1 MKWQFIL
8 VGLLILI
15 SSVSGLANYSYIFPG
30 TYTWTAS
37 ANMSY
42 ASAQISGGGG
52 SGMGGKYYDANKGS
66 WGFGG
71 SKGDYGYYTMIPV
84 VSGTGYPIVV
94 GDGGIASWP
103 NETGDSTTVSHPGSL
118 SSAFGHTRN
127 GGAGGLV
134 GSGESPQNGGD
145 GVSTGIT
152 DLTGIIGAVYGPAEV
167 GGGSVPYTGG
177 APGTGYG
184 SGGGGAAWNRTQY
197 LLTYG
202 GKGGGGI
209 VNIWDMNASTYNTPL
224 YTASSTSAGYGT
236 VITFTDESLI
246 HDIMN
251 LTYNWS
257 FGDGTFSDTK
267 GTVSH
272 VYSNYGV
279 FSTNLTLASD
289 VSTLYNYKKD
299 YITITNVPVTAW
311 YTQKLVRLKIVDGY
325 GAQLEGANISISY
338 ISSTLPSH
346 DIGWLT
352 KSFGVSQST
361 AEAMTNSSVAMQG
374 YTDIDGSSVF
384 MMFPA
389 IQYGIT
395 ITNVSVGLS
404 KYITLNPQDT
414 DYVIQCF
421 LPNQVPQTSVLTHLY
436 NSTLYVTEPNASFI
450 VWNII
455 YQDTSGDT
463 TALTWNITCLTN
475 GTEMHTKT
483 WGAMGINDVAAD
495 NYTFPSEPK
504 GIEYKA
510 LYDATRTV

>member
-1 MKWQFIL
+1 L
-8 VGLLILI
+8 G
-15 SSVSGLANYSYIFPG
+15 AYI
-30 TYTWTAS
+30 
-37 ANMSY
+37 
-42 ASAQISGGGG
+42 GG
-52 SGMGGKYYDANKGS
+52 
-66 WGFGG
+66 
-71 SKGDYGYYTMIPV
+71 V
-84 VSGTGYPIVV
+84 
-94 GDGGIASWP
+94 
-103 NETGDSTTVSHPGSL
+103 
-118 SSAFGHTRN
+118 
-127 GGAGGLV
+127 
-134 GSGESPQNGGD
+134 
-145 GVSTGIT
+145 
-152 DLTGIIGAVYGPAEV
+152 
-167 GGGSVPYTGG
+167 
-177 APGTGYG
+177 PGTGYG
-184 SGGGGAAWNRTQY
+184 SGGGGAAWNGSDFI
-197 LLTYG
+197 LTYG

-209 VNIWDMNASTYNTPL
+209 VNIWDMNSSTYNTPL

-236 VITFTDESLI
+236 VITFTDESII

-257 FGDGTFSDTK
+257 FGDGSYSDTK

-279 FSTNLTLASD
+279 FSTNLTMSSD
-289 VSTLYNYKKD
+289 VSTKYNYKQD

-311 YTQKLVRLKIVDGY
+311 TPPKLVRFKIVDGY
-325 GAQLEGANISISY
+325 GDQLAGASVTINYVANS
-338 ISSTLPSH
+338 LPSR
-346 DIGWLT
+346 DITYLT
-352 KSFGVSQST
+352 AAYGISQAT
-361 AEAMTNSSVAMQG
+361 AIAMTNSSVAMQG
-374 YTDIDGSSVF
+374 ITDVDGAAVF

-395 ITNVSVGLS
+395 ITNVTEGLS
-404 KYITLNPQDT
+404 KYILLYPQDT

-421 LPNQVPQTSVLTHLY
+421 LPNQIPQTSVLTHLY

-510 LYDATRTV
+510 LYDATRSV